1 MGDEM
6 LLGGQKAIPS
16 KLTRLGFVFE
26 NSNIEKALI
35 DVVK

>member
-6 LLGGQKAIPS
+6 LLGGQKTFPA
-16 KLTRLGFVFE
+16 KLTKSGFVFE